1 MFSLIIPSQ
10 LKHIASILFVFGAI
24 LMSCKQETDY
34 YSLPAYSESNTLQ
47 AVIEIPSGTN
57 HKFEYNKATNSFDLD
72 QKNGKDR
79 VIEYLPYLGNYGF
92 IPSTLSDPD
101 QRGDGDALDI
111 LVLSESLR
119 TGTVTSVV
127 PLGLLK
133 LVDNGELDYKIIA
146 NISNEEQQV
155 IKASTFEEFSTKYP
169 NVKKIIELWF
179 LNYNPDDPSVIE
191 GWGDE
196 KEAISTIELNLLK

>member
-1 MFSLIIPSQ
+1 
-10 LKHIASILFVFGAI
+10 
-24 LMSCKQETDY
+24 MSCKQETDY
-34 YSLPAYSESNTLQ
+34 YSLPPYSESNTLQ

-57 HKFEYNKATNSFDLD
+57 HKFEYNKETNSFDID

-79 VIEYLPYLGNYGF
+79 VIEYLPFLGNYGF

-101 QRGDGDALDI
+101 KGGDGDALDI
-111 LVLSESLR
+111 LVLSESLP
-119 TGTVTSVV
+119 TGTVTSVI

-155 IKASTFEEFSTKYP
+155 IKASNFEEFSTKYP
-169 NVKKIIELWF
+169 NIKKIIELWF

-196 KEAISTIELNLLK
+196 NEAISTIELNLLK